1 LSYYFPLK
9 LNLKIIRLLT
19 TVLAIIAGMYL
30 AVNAAK
36 VPDKTTGLAARYD
49 VENTSGAFVGE
60 TGNNNRVNYSVTR
73 GVTWNSPM
81 HVAKAYNGTS
91 GRATGDQPVATSHSR
106 PPANDYPAVA
116 KDKPACAN
124 NCRPPANH
132 SSACANDCRSG
143 STHCRAPA
151 SGCRAIPDD
160 CRERSKNCRGVC
172 LTLTAPMAGPKKYVI
187 CILTLSGTSHADKY
201 SAPNLSTSI
210 DLTALIKQH

>member
-1 LSYYFPLK
+1 M
-9 LNLKIIRLLT
+9 RLLT

-73 GVTWNSPM
+73 GVTGNSPM

-116 KDKPACAN
+116 KDKPACAKN
-124 NCRPPANH
+124 YRPPANH

-143 STHCRAPA
+143 STHRRTPKKGWRGIPGDCRAC
-151 SGCRAIPDD
+151 SNEWRAFLFNADSPDGGS
-160 CRERSKNCRGVC
+160 RE
-172 LTLTAPMAGPKKYVI
+172 I
-187 CILTLSGTSHADKY
+187 C
-201 SAPNLSTSI
+201 NLYF
-210 DLTALIKQH
+210 DVVRNFAR